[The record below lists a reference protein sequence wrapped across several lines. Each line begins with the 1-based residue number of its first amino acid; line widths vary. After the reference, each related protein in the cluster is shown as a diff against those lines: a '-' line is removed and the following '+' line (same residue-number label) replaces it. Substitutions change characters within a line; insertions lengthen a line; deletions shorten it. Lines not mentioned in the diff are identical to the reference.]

1 MTHPYLARGQ
11 AWVFALRTL
20 MGYPPHEP
28 TRHTMGFCTS
38 GPRDFDDIMH
48 LTELAADMGRD
59 MLHLTFEELESPE
72 PCLVSLAVHQ
82 PLCVE
87 WLPGCRLYAA
97 SDRAPVELLQGD
109 RRWRIDERNQ
119 LVSGKLPSRH
129 LLARG
134 EQIAWGRW
142 RKAAAAMDGL
152 PLTGNRFV
160 PQRKPLAEALPTD
173 RLKVV
178 G

>member
-20 MGYPPHEP
+20 MNYPPYEP
-28 TRHTMGFCTS
+28 ARHTMCFCTS

-48 LTELAADMGRD
+48 LTELAADMQKD

-72 PCLVSLAVHQ
+72 PCLISLALHQ
-82 PLCVE
+82 PLGVE
-87 WLPGCRLYAA
+87 WMPGCQLYAA
-97 SDRAPVELLQGD
+97 SEPAPVELLQGG

-119 LVSGKLPSRH
+119 LVSDKLPPRH

-134 EQIAWGRW
+134 EKIAWERW
-142 RKAAAAMDGL
+142 RKAAANMDGL
-152 PLTGNRFV
+152 ALAGNSFV
-160 PQRKPLAEALPTD
+160 PAGQPLADAIAAERIRVTS
-173 RLKVV
+173 
-178 G
+178 

>member
-48 LTELAADMGRD
+48 LTQVASDMQKD

-72 PCLVSLAVHQ
+72 PCLVSLVLHQ
-82 PLCVE
+82 PLCVG
-87 WLPGCRLYAA
+87 WMPGCQLYAA
-97 SDRAPVELLQGD
+97 SERAPVELLQGG

-119 LVSGKLPSRH
+119 LVSDKLPRRH
-129 LLARG
+129 LLAQG
-134 EQIAWGRW
+134 EKIAWKRW
-142 RKAAAAMDGL
+142 RKMAEQMDGL
-152 PLTGNRFV
+152 DLTGNIFV
-160 PQRKPLAEALPTD
+160 PEGQPFADAIPTEAIRVTN
-173 RLKVV
+173 
-178 G
+178 

>member
-11 AWVFALRTL
+11 AWAFAMRTL

-38 GPRDFDDIMH
+38 GPRDFADIMH
-48 LTELAADMGRD
+48 LTELATDMQKD

-72 PCLVSLAVHQ
+72 PNLVSLVLHQ

-87 WLPGCRLYAA
+87 WMPGCQLYAA
-97 SDRAPVELLQGD
+97 SERAPVELLQGG

-119 LVSGKLPSRH
+119 LVSDKLPPRH

-134 EQIAWGRW
+134 EKIAWDRW
-142 RKAAAAMDGL
+142 RAMAEKMDGL
-152 PLTGNRFV
+152 DLTGNSFV
-160 PQRKPLAEALPTD
+160 PAGQPLADAIPAERIRVTS
-173 RLKVV
+173 
-178 G
+178 

>member
-11 AWVFALRTL
+11 AWALALRTL
-20 MGYPPHEP
+20 MGYPPYEP

-38 GPRDFDDIMH
+38 GPRDFDDILH
-48 LTELAADMGRD
+48 LTELATEMQKD
-59 MLHLTFEELESPE
+59 MLHLTFAELDAPE
-72 PCLVSLAVHQ
+72 PCLVSLVVHQ

-87 WLPGCRLYAA
+87 WTPGCQLYAA
-97 SDRAPVELLQGD
+97 SERAPVELLQGD

-119 LVSGKLPSRH
+119 LVSGKLPARH

-134 EQIAWGRW
+134 EQIAWARW
-142 RKAAAAMDGL
+142 RRVAAEMDGVA
-152 PLTGNRFV
+152 LTGNTFV
-160 PQRKPLAEALPTD
+160 PQGKPLADALPTEAI
-173 RLKVV
+173 KVV